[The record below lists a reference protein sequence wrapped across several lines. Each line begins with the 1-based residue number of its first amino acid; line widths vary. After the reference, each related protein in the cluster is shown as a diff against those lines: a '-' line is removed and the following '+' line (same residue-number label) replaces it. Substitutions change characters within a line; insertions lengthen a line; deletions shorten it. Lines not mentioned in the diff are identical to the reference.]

1 MYITYKG
8 DLLKVPDSCL
18 VPTID
23 DGVISLQPKRIH
35 GTKAERQVPNSKR
48 DKWRPEWRQPRL
60 QVSKCNRNTRE
71 MARSLKGQA
80 RLDWLMG

>member
-1 MYITYKG
+1 MQIMYKG
-8 DLLKVPDSCL
+8 DLLEVPDRCL
-18 VPTID
+18 APRID

-35 GTKAERQVPNSKR
+35 GTKAEKQYPNSKR
-48 DKWRPEWRQPRL
+48 DKWRPESRLPRL

>member
-1 MYITYKG
+1 MQIMYKG
-8 DLLKVPDSCL
+8 DLLEVPDRCL

-35 GTKAERQVPNSKR
+35 GTKAEKQVPHSKR
-48 DKWRPEWRQPRL
+48 DKWRPESRLPRQ

-71 MARSLKGQA
+71 MARSLHGRE

>member
-48 DKWRPEWRQPRL
+48 DKWRPESRRPRL

-71 MARSLKGQA
+71 MARSLKGKA